1 MYVMLYVLFSLCSL
15 SKKKKKWRKSYSMVY
30 SVDIDI
36 PYIDMVYSVV
46 EIDREKTQVD
56 LARVTQGWNL
66 NQVLE
71 NFWHV

>member
-1 MYVMLYVLFSLCSL
+1 MSCCMSFSVSVVFLK
-15 SKKKKKWRKSYSMVY
+15 KKKKKWRKSYSMVY

-56 LARVTQGWNL
+56 LPRVTQGWNL

>member
-15 SKKKKKWRKSYSMVY
+15 SKKKKKSGESLIVWYI
-30 SVDIDI
+30 VDIDI

-56 LARVTQGWNL
+56 LPRVTQGWNL

>member
-1 MYVMLYVLFSLCSL
+1 
-15 SKKKKKWRKSYSMVY
+15 MVY